1 MDAENPRKRSRRHH
15 IVPQFYLQH
24 FARGGRVWVID
35 FQSDIAPYQTGAAN
49 ALCIKDFYTVSTQTE
64 KEDDTIE
71 QLLSR
76 IESAA
81 KPVVER
87 LLSDMALPE
96 GRDKENLAVFLAT
109 LFLRGPHA
117 RQVQLE
123 LYEGMVKLF
132 SDHYFANEDVF
143 EEEWE
148 RFRVMCP
155 KVKLTREEFQHFLD
169 AIVVKGYM
177 TRESYVELFVR
188 TLPRQAALF
197 NHMTLSVWWADPSS
211 PARFVTG
218 DFPFVF
224 EDKSDRSFGI
234 PLNGGLFNKN
244 VRIYVPLSP
253 LTCLILEHGGES
265 AIWPIREGT
274 LIPIT
279 NSQVALSS
287 TRYVVSQ
294 SSELYWYKN
303 RETHRSAEA
312 LHREFYPAK
321 LNQPAIELMSV
332 GESRTVTARSDWN
345 KLKGDTPPDQM
356 PPGTTQA

>member
-1 MDAENPRKRSRRHH
+1 M
-15 IVPQFYLQH
+15 
-24 FARGGRVWVID
+24 WVLD
-35 FQSDIAPYQTGAAN
+35 FQSDRAPYQTGTAN
-49 ALCIKDFYTVSTQTE
+49 ALCIKDFYTVSTKTQ

-71 QLLSR
+71 QLLSK
-76 IESAA
+76 IESTA
-81 KPVVER
+81 KAVVER
-87 LLSDMALPE
+87 LLRDMTIPE
-96 GRDKENLAVFLAT
+96 GKDKENLAVFLAT

-117 RQVQLE
+117 RQIQLE

-132 SDHYFANEDVF
+132 SDHYFANGKVF

-148 RFRVMCP
+148 RFRAMCP
-155 KVKLTREEFQHFLD
+155 RVKLTREEFHHFLD
-169 AIVVKGYM
+169 GLIVKGYM

-197 NHMTLSVWWADPSS
+197 DHMTLSVWWADPSS
-211 PARFVTG
+211 RARFVTG

-234 PLNGGLFNKN
+234 PLNGGLLNKN

-265 AIWPIREGT
+265 AIWPIRERT

-287 TRYVVSQ
+287 TRYVVSE
-294 SSELYWYKN
+294 SSELHWYKN
-303 RETHRSAEA
+303 GEIHRSAET

-332 GESRTVTARSDWN
+332 GESRKVTARSDWN
-345 KLKGDTPPDQM
+345 KLKGDTPPGGM
-356 PPGTTQA
+356 AAGRT